1 MIDNIK
7 KRGRM
12 DIMMKKM
19 RKKKDVGIYGYTA
32 KWYDKNS
39 RKSRMT
45 QMQEYATEIQSLV
58 HDGARILEVAP
69 GPGYLSI
76 ELAKMGFDVTGV
88 ELSSDF
94 VNIEKINAKE
104 ANVLVDFKEG
114 NASNLP
120 CDENTFDFIVCS
132 AAFKNFKD
140 PVKALK
146 EMYRVLKPGGT
157 SLIIDMNFNTTAQDI
172 EGEIKKT
179 GMKGFDKY
187 FVRFAFK
194 TFLKKGA
201 YTKENFEMF
210 LNETEFKN
218 YNIKQEDISLY
229 VYLSK

>member
-1 MIDNIK
+1 M
-7 KRGRM
+7 
-12 DIMMKKM
+12 MMKNM

-39 RKSRMT
+39 RKSRLT
-45 QMQEYATEIQSLV
+45 QMQEYATEIKSLV
-58 HDGARILEVAP
+58 QEGARILEVAP

-88 ELSSDF
+88 ELSPDF
-94 VNIEKINAKE
+94 VNIEKNNAKE

-120 CDENTFDFIVCS
+120 CDDNTFDFIVCS
-132 AAFKNFKD
+132 AAFKNFMD

-157 SLIIDMNFNTTAQDI
+157 SLIIDMNFNATAQDI
-172 EGEIKKT
+172 EGEIRKT

-187 FVRFAFK
+187 FVKFAFK

-229 VYLSK
+229 VYLYK

>member
-58 HDGARILEVAP
+58 HAGARILEVAP

-88 ELSSDF
+88 ELSPDF
-94 VNIEKINAKE
+94 VNIEKNNAKE

-157 SLIIDMNFNTTAQDI
+157 SLIIDMNFNATAQDI

-229 VYLSK
+229 VYLYK

>member
-1 MIDNIK
+1 
-7 KRGRM
+7 
-12 DIMMKKM
+12 MMKNM

-58 HDGARILEVAP
+58 QEGAKILEVAP

-76 ELAKMGFDVTGV
+76 ELAKIGFDVTGI
-88 ELSSDF
+88 ELSPDF
-94 VNIEKINAKE
+94 VNIEKNNAKE
-104 ANVLVDFKEG
+104 ANVLVNFKEG

-120 CDENTFDFIVCS
+120 CDDNTFDFIICS
-132 AAFKNFKD
+132 AAFKNFMD

-157 SLIIDMNFNTTAQDI
+157 SLIIDMNFNATAQDI
-172 EGEIKKT
+172 EGEIRKT
-179 GMKGFDKY
+179 GMTGFDKY
-187 FVRFAFK
+187 FVKFAFK

-218 YNIKQEDISLY
+218 YNIKQEGISLY
-229 VYLSK
+229 VYLYK